1 MRLCDAIRCAF
12 GCKIMENACLHVSI
26 LLRLLHSEKFISL
39 IVEDVS
45 LQLFLLNGVSPLQ
58 DSEQIDLTSAPSF
71 LLVAG
76 VASQITETGTFQICC
91 FLPMVLAC
99 GTWQQVKCRAESG
112 QVLIL
117 QKSYHSEERLH
128 LHLAQMSLWLLSTRH
143 VLASECIRDLNL
155 PRR

>member
-1 MRLCDAIRCAF
+1 MVQGCTMRLCDAIRCAF

-58 DSEQIDLTSAPSF
+58 DSERIDLTSAPSF

-76 VASQITETGTFQICC
+76 VAS
-91 FLPMVLAC
+91 
-99 GTWQQVKCRAESG
+99 
-112 QVLIL
+112 
-117 QKSYHSEERLH
+117 
-128 LHLAQMSLWLLSTRH
+128 
-143 VLASECIRDLNL
+143 
-155 PRR
+155 